1 MQHIT
6 NSLSPTFQL
15 KQKGFN
21 FWTKLGEK
29 GHFHSKAE
37 KGVITVNISVFGI
50 KRGTKLQLNPFQS
63 SVAFHVEINHFICVE

>member
-50 KRGTKLQLNPFQS
+50 K
-63 SVAFHVEINHFICVE
+63 